1 MYLSIV
7 VFLGTRSGLFSP
19 FFYECF
25 CIGRK
30 CKQLYNH
37 RISCTFFQIAFTVC
51 AYYTAWIVREA
62 RLYFLRVQLYPEMYS
77 DCTAACVLCIFFKCR
92 AFLLFFKVGNFTWK
106 IFKCCTYV
114 YSLRSIIFINKSE
127 ITIDHWIFFAL

>member
-19 FFYECF
+19 FFTNVF
-25 CIGRK
+25 A
-30 CKQLYNH
+30 LDASVN
-37 RISCTFFQIAFTVC
+37 SCTTTELAVPFFHIAFTVC

-77 DCTAACVLCIFFKCR
+77 DCTAACVLCIF
-92 AFLLFFKVGNFTWK
+92 
-106 IFKCCTYV
+106 I
-114 YSLRSIIFINKSE
+114 
-127 ITIDHWIFFAL
+127 